1 MLVSYTNV
9 PSVYAMHSSSPEP
22 CRGVRQQATEKYR
35 DRISE
40 DGTGNTQID
49 RYSARKIR
57 ATIMFDVS
65 PDGMARVSTS
75 CTIASAPT
83 CHRRAGCRSG
93 LIIIGLVPAR

>member
-22 CRGVRQQATEKYR
+22 CSGVRQQATEKYR

-49 RYSARKIR
+49 RYSTKKTR
-57 ATIMFDVS
+57 ATIMFS
-65 PDGMARVSTS
+65 APPDGMARVSTS